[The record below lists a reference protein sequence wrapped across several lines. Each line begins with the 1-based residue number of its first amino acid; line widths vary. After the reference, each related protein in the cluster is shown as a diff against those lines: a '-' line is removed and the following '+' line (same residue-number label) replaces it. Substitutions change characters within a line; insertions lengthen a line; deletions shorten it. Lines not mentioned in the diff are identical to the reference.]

1 GTFSAASCALVSD
14 GSPTTFTSS
23 CQVDYTPTAGEGTH
37 TVTAAYQGKIRR
49 ATSRESVDLTVTK
62 RTTKA
67 DLSCQ
72 TPRAIDQAST
82 CTVTVTDTDSG
93 ANSDRRRSFS
103 FGRSGLGAGTFSA
116 ASCAL
121 VSDGSPTTFTSSCQ
135 VDYTPTA
142 GEGTHTVTAAYQ
154 G

>member
-1 GTFSAASCALVSD
+1 SCALVGD
-14 GSPTTFTSS
+14 GSPTTFTSG

-37 TVTAAYQGKIRR
+37 TVTAAYQGGANR
-49 ATSRESVDLTVTK
+49 ASRNSSYDVTATK
-62 RTTKA
+62 GTTMN
-67 DLSCQ
+67 DVSCQ

-93 ANSDRRRSFS
+93 AKFYPSGSVHSTPARFPYTTLFRS
-103 FGRSGLGAGTFSA
+103 
-116 ASCAL
+116 SCAL
-121 VSDGSPTTFTSSCQ
+121 VGDGSPTTFTSGCQ

-154 G
+154 